1 MICFRYLGR
10 VSVSASEHHGVR
22 QRTRPNILFGE
33 QKNFCYLCGRKDSTQ
48 MIVTDI
54 RYYYYC
60 RYGRFYGHN
69 DAGYRV

>member
-22 QRTRPNILFGE
+22 QRTRPNIFLAN
-33 QKNFCYLCGRKDSTQ
+33 KKLLLPLWAKDSTQ